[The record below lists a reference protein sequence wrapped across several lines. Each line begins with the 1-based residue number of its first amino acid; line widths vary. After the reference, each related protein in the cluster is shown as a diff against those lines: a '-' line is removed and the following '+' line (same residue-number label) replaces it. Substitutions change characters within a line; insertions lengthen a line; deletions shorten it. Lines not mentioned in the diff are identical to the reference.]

1 MQIGVYLKK
10 IIIIFILFT
19 LFLADIVKFDNS
31 YSMLRSK
38 SLSYWVEVLE
48 PLSEEEEIA
57 FREPERDMSVFD

>member
-1 MQIGVYLKK
+1 MK
-10 IIIIFILFT
+10 IVILIFFFT
-19 LFLADIVKFDNS
+19 LFLADVVKFDNS

-48 PLSEEEEIA
+48 PLSEEEEVA